1 MKKYEVIQYY
11 GMSKVYVVEAD
22 DEQDALDKVHDGK
35 VRPEY
40 VLGREFIDELIGEFK
55 NEKGE

>member
-35 VRPEY
+35 VRSEY
-40 VLGREFIDELIGEFK
+40 VPRSRIYR
-55 NEKGE
+55 